1 MPFRQLESASGRL
14 TAYGRAFVSPAVVVR
29 VRGRVGDVPLEEQ
42 FLMSNCADAARLSPD
57 ERFREVA
64 AILAA
69 GVLRLRHMSVLSA
82 EKTENNLAKV
92 PPNGLEVPTEM
103 RLSVSGG

>member
-1 MPFRQLESASGRL
+1 
-14 TAYGRAFVSPAVVVR
+14 
-29 VRGRVGDVPLEEQ
+29 
-42 FLMSNCADAARLSPD
+42 MSNRADAARLSPD

-69 GVLRLRHMSVLSA
+69 GVLRLRQRSVLSI
-82 EKTENNLAKV
+82 EKTENNLAEV
-92 PPNGLEVPTEM
+92 PPDGLEVPTEM